1 MLNHNQ
7 DGASSV
13 GLSLVISIVLL
24 VAAIGFGAWAYS
36 GRQDYKNK
44 VDSKISVAVQQ
55 AQQQEAANL
64 NASFAQQE
72 KSPYSTYDGPEA
84 YGSIVL
90 QYPRTWSGYVDTS
103 GSDYPVDGYFNPGVV
118 PSITSQSS
126 VFALQVRVLNQS
138 YSQTLQSLQQNGVT
152 SQAYALPSLPK
163 IVGVELSGPI
173 ASNQTNETMVVL
185 PIRADTIEISTD
197 GTQYL
202 NDFNN
207 TILKYVSF
215 SP

>member
-44 VDSKISVAVQQ
+44 VDSKISVAV
-55 AQQQEAANL
+55 
-64 NASFAQQE
+64 QQE

-207 TILKYVSF
+207 TILKYFSF